1 MIIVFHR
8 RWAVCTRMMASLWL
22 WPVALSILKSWYV
35 WCTLY
40 MEWLLLLT
48 ISWIPLSN
56 RATIILKS
64 INFGY
69 CPNLKPIVLVVY
81 HLATLQ
87 QGRPM
92 EFTAG
97 APVSNNHRCCLM
109 TFICFRVCTIFWQVR
124 MCALPSTVASRSWMV
139 FNSQVYHLFCNV
151 KETKVSKYLQ
161 YVFGTKAWIL
171 LSGGF
176 KIPQMRWSKLSRI
189 GPF

>member
-1 MIIVFHR
+1 MLN
-8 RWAVCTRMMASLWL
+8 TRS
-22 WPVALSILKSWYV
+22 PGVILR
-35 WCTLY
+35 
-40 MEWLLLLT
+40 WLLSFTGVELFAPEWWPHYGYGPWHYPFWSLDMFGVLC
-48 ISWIPLSN
+48 IWNGCYFSPSLGSHS
-56 RATIILKS
+56 ATDQQLFLKS

-139 FNSQVYHLFCNV
+139 FDSQVYH
-151 KETKVSKYLQ
+151 YLQ
-161 YVFGTKAWIL
+161 RQGNKGIQIFTVRVWNKGMDTSVGWL
-171 LSGGF
+171 
-176 KIPQMRWSKLSRI
+176 
-189 GPF
+189 